1 MLNKKPHKFF
11 DFFLDNNLEELN
23 QFLLQR
29 KYDLASGQIPGVGID
44 QINQAGEEY
53 KQSKNPQR
61 LDRFYNVFQF
71 SNDSIYNLYKAL
83 RSLTKEA
90 CEYYEIDYDSSQFMI
105 HGWFNV
111 DSKKD
116 FDKKTS
122 SYHDHSGGKGAPYF
136 HGYYCV
142 NAEPSSTFYKINREE
157 PFENVNKNNRAILSE
172 TGHPH
177 AIGGFDFGMDR
188 ITIAYDISPLNLI
201 TGGGHEEQI
210 WIPLG

>member
-11 DFFLDNNLEELN
+11 DAYLNNDLDELN
-23 QFLLQR
+23 KFLLEK
-29 KYDLASGQIPGVGID
+29 KYELFLGQVPGVGQE
-44 QINQAGEEY
+44 QIARAGQDY
-53 KQSKNPQR
+53 LLSKNPQR
-61 LDRFYNVFQF
+61 LDMFYNIFQF
-71 SNDSIYNLYKAL
+71 SNNSIYELYKAL
-83 RSLTKEA
+83 RQLTKEA
-90 CEYYEIDYDSSQFMI
+90 CEYYEIDYDDQKFMI

-116 FDKKTS
+116 FDKETS
-122 SYHDHSGGKGAPYF
+122 AYHDHSGGKGAPYF

-142 NAEPSSTFYKINREE
+142 NAEPSSTFYNIGRQS

-177 AIGGFDFGMDR
+177 AIGGFDFGSER
-188 ITIAYDISPLNLI
+188 ITIAYDITPLSLI
-201 TGGGHEEQI
+201 MGGGHEEQI